1 MGLTDKARSTEQ
13 KEERRKRIL
22 DAAYALFVA
31 SDYRD
36 ISMASIVK
44 KAGIAKG
51 TLFIYF
57 STKEELFLSLTQRE
71 VAEWG
76 KSFRKLLELQ
86 DEQKL
91 ALETFAQMTAKAV
104 VSNEPVLRLLAILGT
119 VLERNV
125 DYDRAYEFKKFMKAH
140 IVEVGNLIEERVQDV
155 ADNMGIRLYMY
166 AFTLLIGLYSQAR
179 PTAAVFKVLQ
189 NEEFG
194 LFRIDF
200 EQSFSEMF
208 MLIARG
214 LNA

>member
-1 MGLTDKARSTEQ
+1 
-13 KEERRKRIL
+13 
-22 DAAYALFVA
+22 
-31 SDYRD
+31 
-36 ISMASIVK
+36 
-44 KAGIAKG
+44 
-51 TLFIYF
+51 
-57 STKEELFLSLTQRE
+57 
-71 VAEWG
+71 
-76 KSFRKLLELQ
+76 
-86 DEQKL
+86 
-91 ALETFAQMTAKAV
+91 
-104 VSNEPVLRLLAILGT
+104 
-119 VLERNV
+119 
-125 DYDRAYEFKKFMKAH
+125 MKAH